1 MILRRDRPA
10 PPGPGGEVD
19 PPVSP
24 RTVTTVLAGAVLVL
38 LVLALLLVPLPY
50 AVWRPGPTVDTLSE
64 VDDVPLIEVAEAT
77 TYPTSGELRLTTIS
91 TLGGPGYPVTA
102 VDVLGAWLADDEL
115 VRPVE
120 SVFPQD
126 VSREE
131 LDEQS
136 TVQMTSSQTNATVAA
151 LTELGHEVPAVLEVR
166 DVVPEAPAH
175 GVVLPGDV
183 LTSLRP
189 AGGERT
195 DLETFADL
203 SAVLDTIPPGTSVV
217 LGLEREGQE
226 VDVEVSTMAPG
237 PHTGGAETEGS
248 VLGLLLRPDLDLPV
262 DISIAIENIGGS
274 SAGTMFALG
283 IIDVLTPGA
292 MTGGE
297 RIAGTGTMSLDGRVG
312 PISGVRQKLAG
323 AARDGADWFLA
334 PVSNCDEVSGHV
346 PDGLQVVAVRTLG
359 EARDAVDAIAD
370 GEGQGL
376 PGCSS

>member
-1 MILRRDRPA
+1 MILRRDRAA
-10 PPGPGGEVD
+10 PPDSREVD

-38 LVLALLLVPLPY
+38 LVLGILLVPLPY

-64 VDDVPLIEVAEAT
+64 VDDVPLIEVTEAP

-102 VDVLGAWLADDEL
+102 VDVLGAWLADDEV

-131 LDEQS
+131 LDEDS
-136 TVQMTSSQTNATVAA
+136 TRQMTSSQTNATVAA

-183 LTSLRP
+183 LTWLRP
-189 AGGERT
+189 AGEERT

-203 SAVLDTIPPGTSVV
+203 SAVLDDTPPGTSVV
-217 LGLEREGQE
+217 LGLERDGQE
-226 VDVEVSTMAPG
+226 VEVEVSTMAPG
-237 PHTGGAETEGS
+237 PHTGGGETEGS
-248 VLGLLLRPDLDLPV
+248 VLGLLLDPDLDVPV

-283 IIDVLTPGA
+283 IIDVLTPGE

-297 RIAGTGTMSLDGRVG
+297 RIAGTGMMSLDGRVG
-312 PISGVRQKLAG
+312 PISGIRQKLAG
-323 AARDGADWFLA
+323 AARDGAEWFLA
-334 PVSNCDEVSGHV
+334 PVENCDEVPGYV
-346 PDGLQVVAVRTLG
+346 PDGLQVVAVGTLA
-359 EARDAVDAIAD
+359 EARDAVDAIAA
-370 GEGQGL
+370 GEGQEL
-376 PGCSS
+376 PGCSG